1 MFNPYDTIDS
11 LIGEYNDDVDIAR
24 YESVYDE
31 LCQRVNA
38 GELTVEEAEL
48 INDRAAEMYLE
59 GDEMGTSEPG
69 SDKESPCEGEHC
81 SSNKEKNLPTKKKKK
96 RSGKKLAFAAGV
108 ATGAIGS
115 AMAQEIKRK
124 KEYRKSSSRN
134 SSGEKN
140 YVDFD

>member
-11 LIGEYNDDVDIAR
+11 LIGEYNNDVDIAR

-31 LCQRVNA
+31 LCQRVNN

-81 SSNKEKNLPTKKKKK
+81 SSNKEKNLPTKKKK

-140 YVDFD
+140 YVDFDF